1 MPEQESDTSQ
11 TPESQNQR
19 LRDLVGWLSAALLR
33 SIARDAPKDRRSGS
47 GIDAALLL
55 LDAEECF
62 RCARIPGRKKEI
74 AEGLEMTGHEF
85 MAKAVEIE
93 TALQREKWRK

>member
-1 MPEQESDTSQ
+1 MSNEEFDSSQ

-19 LRDLVGWLSAALLR
+19 LRDLVVWLSGALLR

-47 GIDAALLL
+47 SIDAALFL

-62 RCARIPGRKKEI
+62 RCARIPGLKREI
-74 AEGLEMTGHEF
+74 AEGLEAMGHEF
-85 MAKAVEIE
+85 MTKAVEIE
-93 TALQREKWRK
+93 TARQRQKWKE